1 MKKIA
6 DASHQRSL
14 LEFKKVTSPMQA
26 CTSSPPKYSKF
37 GNVIANSAET

>member
-14 LEFKKVTSPMQA
+14 LEFKKVTCFDRYVVLQHHI
-26 CTSSPPKYSKF
+26 F
-37 GNVIANSAET
+37 